1 MEVTESIK
9 NLATEYFDDVPELK
23 GQIPPKLLVDFAI
36 RKYKQARNFPK
47 GYTEEQGGSDLEEN
61 KSIIAM
67 AVVDLYL
74 KTGAFGETSHSEN
87 STTRSWENAY
97 ISSSIYS
104 DVLPYVHAL

>member
-36 RKYKQARNFPK
+36 RKYKQVRN
-47 GYTEEQGGSDLEEN
+47 
-61 KSIIAM
+61 
-67 AVVDLYL
+67 L